1 MTAIKEKANTFYAT
15 GRRKESIARVWITEG
30 GNGITVNDKPIDQF
44 FGRETLIMIVNQPL
58 ELTETVGKFAVSAS
72 VNGGGPTGQA
82 GAIRLGVA
90 RALLQFNET
99 LRSTLRR
106 GGFLTRDPR
115 GKERKKYGRKGA
127 RRSFQFTKR

>member
-1 MTAIKEKANTFYAT
+1 MTLIKSKENTFYAT
-15 GRRKESIARVWITEG
+15 GRRKESVARVWLTEG
-30 GNGITVNDKPIDQF
+30 GSGFLVNEKPVEQF
-44 FGRETLIMIVNQPL
+44 FGRETLRMIINQPL
-58 ELTETVGKFAVSAS
+58 ELTETIGKFGISTTVK
-72 VNGGGPTGQA
+72 GGGPTGQA
-82 GAIRLGVA
+82 GAIRLGIA

-99 LRSTLRR
+99 LRSSLRR